1 MERRHLGSIEVSA
14 IGIGCMG
21 MTGFGGHDSV
31 YGPADR
37 TEAIATIH
45 RAIDLGIDLFDT
57 AEMYGPHDNEELL
70 GEALVGRRDK
80 VRISTKFGF
89 RFQDR
94 KIAGTDS
101 TPANIRRAIE
111 GSLRRLRT
119 DHVDFYFQ
127 HRVDPAVPIEQ
138 VIETMAAL
146 KQEGKIRA
154 IGLSEA
160 GANTIR
166 RAHAT
171 HKVDVLQSEYSL
183 WERSI
188 EEEILPVC
196 RELGIGLM
204 PYSPLGRGFLSGQ
217 AQRAEAMPEAD
228 FRRSDPRYQ
237 GSNFDRNMELVDA
250 VAKVAARR
258 GVSTAQ
264 VALAWLL
271 HQGPDVV
278 PIPGA
283 KRRATLE
290 DSAGAADLAVAQDD
304 LAALAAAAPP
314 GRVAG
319 ERYGS
324 PAQMAMLRI

>member
-1 MERRHLGSIEVSA
+1 MQKRHLGSLEVSA
-14 IGIGCMG
+14 IGLGCMG
-21 MTGFGGHDSV
+21 MSGFGGHDSV
-31 YGPADR
+31 YGPVDR
-37 TEAIATIH
+37 AEAIATIH
-45 RAIDLGIDLFDT
+45 RAIELGIDLFDT
-57 AEMYGPHDNEELL
+57 AEMYGPYDNEELL
-70 GEALVGRRDK
+70 GEALAGRRHQVK
-80 VRISTKFGF
+80 LSTKFGF
-89 RFQDR
+89 RFEDR
-94 KIAGTDS
+94 RISGTDS
-101 TPANIRRAIE
+101 SPANIRRAIE

-146 KQEGKIRA
+146 QREGKIRA

-160 GANTIR
+160 GGNTIR

-188 EEEILPVC
+188 EDEILPVC

-217 AQRAEAMPEAD
+217 AMRAEDMPEAD
-228 FRRSDPRYQ
+228 FRRTDPRYQ
-237 GSNFDRNMELVDA
+237 GANYDRNMELVAA
-250 VAKVAARR
+250 VRSIGARH
-258 GVSTAQ
+258 GVSAAQ

-271 HQGPDVV
+271 HQGPDIV

-290 DSAGAADLAVAQDD
+290 DSAGAADLKLDSAE
-304 LAALAAAAPP
+304 LAELDRICAP
-314 GRVAG
+314 GTVSG
-319 ERYGS
+319 ERYGT
-324 PAQMAMLRI
+324 PAQMAMLRL